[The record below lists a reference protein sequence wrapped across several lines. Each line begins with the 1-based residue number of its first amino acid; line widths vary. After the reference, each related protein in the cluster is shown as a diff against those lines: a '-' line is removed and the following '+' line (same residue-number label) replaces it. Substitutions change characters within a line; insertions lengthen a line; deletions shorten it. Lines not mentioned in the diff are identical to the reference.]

1 MRVSVALVQV
11 SAAPCPP
18 SSRCAVPILRA
29 AEEFLTQGAG
39 AQHNMAFAMAKTPC
53 KDVFAQSL
61 ACFQDSQAHDDDDTG
76 ECTEL
81 NIDMGMCIGTN
92 AKEIQQSPYFEESVR
107 RAAQARGE
115 L

>member
-1 MRVSVALVQV
+1 ML
-11 SAAPCPP
+11 CPP
-18 SSRCAVPILRA
+18 PHAVLSRLLRA
-29 AEEFLTQGAG
+29 AEAYLTQGAG